1 VSTIATPITDACAL
15 KAITL
20 IAEWLRPA
28 VACGSNIEARD
39 KMAYAEYLA
48 GMAFNNASLGYV
60 HAMAHQ
66 LGGFYNL
73 PHGVCNAVLLPEVC
87 AFNLIACAQRFG
99 DIALALGE
107 NITGLSRVAAAEKAI
122 NAIRRLAKD
131 VGIPKN
137 LTALGVLE
145 KDLKTMAVNAK
156 KDACQLTNPR
166 TATLEQVIDIFKSA
180 LVA

>member
-1 VSTIATPITDACAL
+1 M
-15 KAITL
+15 
-20 IAEWLRPA
+20 
-28 VACGSNIEARD
+28 EARD

-87 AFNLIACAQRFG
+87 TFNLIAAVQRFS
-99 DIALALGE
+99 DIARAMGE
-107 NITGLSRVAAAEKAI
+107 NTIGLSPIAAGEKAI
-122 NAIRRLAKD
+122 NAIRRLARD

-137 LTALGVLE
+137 LAALGVLE
-145 KDLKTMAVNAK
+145 KDLETMALNAK

-166 TATLEQVIDIFKSA
+166 SATLEQVIGIYQVA